1 MTPRGACRQ
10 HKRQA
15 SAECNPG
22 SWAGM
27 GDSDLTPVLALASLT
42 DKCAAL
48 FVAYAAARF
57 AALAARALA
66 RFATRAAFRAG
77 DIFFLAGAFA
87 AAFCALWTASHRFFV
102 AATIAA
108 LPAALSFR
116 FAFGAVCVAGAD
128 GSDSPRTFA

>member
-1 MTPRGACRQ
+1 
-10 HKRQA
+10 
-15 SAECNPG
+15 
-22 SWAGM
+22 M

-77 DIFFLAGAFA
+77 DIFFFAGAFA

-108 LPAALSFR
+108 RPAALSLR
-116 FAFGAVCVAGAD
+116 LALGAASSLAGA
-128 GSDSPRTFA
+128 GASDSPRTFAHLRC